1 MKWLLPIIGTVAAS
15 LVRTRNEETPTLP
28 AAVEPSQTEGFD
40 PASMLTFEETVAQM
54 QRGYENT
61 QRVVQFMDA
70 KAGAVIAFSL
80 AMFAFV
86 GKLIAWIYG
95 VVGAGLLAGWEAP
108 HCCIY
113 GTLVLLLCAEVVLGG
128 LCLFRAFMTIRPN
141 GLPQPEHFTTLFPAM
156 ERAWDQPMAA
166 DYLNRVVAGQ
176 NRDFV
181 LGEFKQQ
188 LLAMGGIVYLK
199 IKRLQQSITA
209 LCWQGLFAVLIGL
222 VIGSSAGLGWLPQ
235 KPPVVTSQS
244 PATIL
249 QAK

>member
-15 LVRTRNEETPTLP
+15 LVRSQNEQPRVLSEVV
-28 AAVEPSQTEGFD
+28 APSRTEGFN
-40 PASMLTFEETVAQM
+40 PVSMLTFEETVAQM

-70 KAGAVIAFSL
+70 KAGAIIAFSL
-80 AMFAFV
+80 AIFAFV

-95 VVGAGLLAGWEAP
+95 VVGAGLLSGWEAP

-113 GTLVLLLCAEVVLGG
+113 GTLVLLLFAEVVFGG

-141 GLPQPEHFTTLFPAM
+141 SLPQPEHFTTLFPAM
-156 ERAWDQPMAA
+156 ENAWDQPMAVE
-166 DYLNRVVAGQ
+166 YLDRVVAGQ
-176 NRDFV
+176 NRDFM

-188 LLAMGGIVYLK
+188 LLAMGGIVFLK
-199 IKRLQQSITA
+199 IKRLQQSINA

-235 KPPVVTSQS
+235 MPSVPTSQS
-244 PATIL
+244 SVPIQ

>member
-1 MKWLLPIIGTVAAS
+1 MNWLLPIIGTVAAS
-15 LVRTRNEETPTLP
+15 LVRSRNEETPTLP
-28 AAVEPSQTEGFD
+28 AAVAPSRTEGFD
-40 PASMLTFEETVAQM
+40 PASLLTFEETVAQM

-80 AMFAFV
+80 AIFAFV

-108 HCCIY
+108 HCCIF
-113 GTLVLLLCAEVVLGG
+113 GTLVVLLFGEVVLGG
-128 LCLFRAFMTIRPN
+128 LCLYRAFMTIRPN
-141 GLPQPEHFTTLFPAM
+141 GLPQPAHFTTLFPAM
-156 ERAWDQPMAA
+156 EKAWDQPTAVE
-166 DYLNRVVAGQ
+166 YLNCVVAGETK
-176 NRDFV
+176 DFM

-209 LCWQGLFAVLIGL
+209 LCMQGLFAVLIGL
-222 VIGSSAGLGWLPQ
+222 VIGLSAGLGWLPQ
-235 KPPVVTSQS
+235 MPPVATSQS
-244 PATIL
+244 PTTSP

>member
-1 MKWLLPIIGTVAAS
+1 MKWLLPIIGNVAAS
-15 LVRTRNEETPTLP
+15 LVRSRNDETSALP
-28 AAVEPSQTEGFD
+28 AVTTPGRTEGFD
-40 PASMLTFEETVAQM
+40 PASRLTFEETAAQM

-61 QRVVQFMDA
+61 QRAVQFMDA

-80 AMFAFV
+80 AIFAFV

-108 HCCIY
+108 HCCIL
-113 GTLVLLLCAEVVLGG
+113 GTLVVLLFGEVVLGG
-128 LCLFRAFMTIRPN
+128 LCLYRAFMTIRPN

-156 ERAWDQPMAA
+156 ENAWDQPKAVE
-166 DYLNRVVAGQ
+166 YLNRVVAGE
-176 NRDFV
+176 NRDFM

-209 LCWQGLFAVLIGL
+209 LCWQGLFAILIGL
-222 VIGSSAGLGWLPQ
+222 LIGGSAGLGWLPQ
-235 KPPVVTSQS
+235 AQSVAPPPV
-244 PATIL
+244 PAAVP